1 MARDGK
7 AFFYVARFFA
17 VGCQNSSRNIKLVK
31 TFFFQGYKSTIARE
45 PLKKEEISQ
54 KYMRFLVSTETSQQR
69 YFYLFLSL
77 FF

>member
-1 MARDGK
+1 MEK
-7 AFFYVARFFA
+7 HFFYVARFFA